1 MTQIGPGTAF
11 ELIRRLISAADQY
24 KADALVALCPMCQ
37 MNIDAYQAE
46 MNRHFKT
53 SYHVPILFF
62 TLIAGWRYG
71 AKVGLLT
78 GLLSPLANH
87 FLTGLP
93 PAALLR
99 ELLVQSA
106 LLGVV
111 AALVA
116 ARSRRP
122 TLALLALVVGVH
134 QALVLFPQLLQGG
147 AQACFET
154 FQLRLPGLLLQ
165 ILAGTAL
172 LRCLPTRPQSLDGSR
187 VG

>member
-1 MTQIGPGTAF
+1 MTRSGAQPMVLPQPLGLTDSRFYLATC
-11 ELIRRLISAADQY
+11 
-24 KADALVALCPMCQ
+24 ALVVGNLLFPVLVHR
-37 MNIDAYQAE
+37 IPDAG
-46 MNRHFKT
+46 RT
-53 SYHVPILFF
+53 LLPILFF

-87 FLTGLP
+87 FLTGMP

-99 ELLVQSA
+99 ELLLQSA
-106 LLGVV
+106 LLGGV
-111 AALVA
+111 ASMVA

-147 AQACFET
+147 AQACLET
-154 FQLRLPGLLLQ
+154 LRLRLPGLLLQ
-165 ILAGTAL
+165 VLAGTAL
-172 LRCLPTRPQSLDGSR
+172 LQFLPTQPQSPDGSR